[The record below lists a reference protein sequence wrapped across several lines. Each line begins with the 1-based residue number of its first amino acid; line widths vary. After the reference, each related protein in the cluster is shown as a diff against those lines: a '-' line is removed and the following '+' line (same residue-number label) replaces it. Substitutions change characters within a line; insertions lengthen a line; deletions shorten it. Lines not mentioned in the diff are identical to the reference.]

1 MAFPG
6 LTSAMGGI
14 TAGSAQSKAEATA
27 NMVNANADAANKEA
41 AKNKMIADWQNEE
54 KAAIQGAA

>member
-1 MAFPG
+1 
-6 LTSAMGGI
+6 
-14 TAGSAQSKAEATA
+14 
-27 NMVNANADAANKEA
+27 MVNANADAANKEA